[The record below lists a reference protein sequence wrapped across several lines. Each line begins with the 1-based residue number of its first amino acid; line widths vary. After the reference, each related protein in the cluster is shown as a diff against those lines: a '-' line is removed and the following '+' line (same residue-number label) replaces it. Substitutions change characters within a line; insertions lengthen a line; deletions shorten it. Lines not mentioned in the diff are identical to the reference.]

1 MRKDILT
8 GRGRGQ
14 GQGYDKS
21 GTTGKGGKGDKG
33 KSGKDKPKPKPATK
47 DDTVIVDRDKL
58 DPAYDPYR
66 CNTRSITAASRAA
79 EDAGQVPNTQ
89 ATSGSYFYDTIIC
102 VFLLCVCLFL
112 FLLLLYYK

>member
-1 MRKDILT
+1 MLT
-8 GRGRGQ
+8 EVEKRHTCGRGRGQ
-14 GQGYDKS
+14 GHDKS

-66 CNTRSITAASRAA
+66 HNTRLI
-79 EDAGQVPNTQ
+79 
-89 ATSGSYFYDTIIC
+89 TSGSYFYDTIIC
-102 VFLLCVCLFL
+102 VFLCVCLSFY
-112 FLLLLYYK
+112 FC